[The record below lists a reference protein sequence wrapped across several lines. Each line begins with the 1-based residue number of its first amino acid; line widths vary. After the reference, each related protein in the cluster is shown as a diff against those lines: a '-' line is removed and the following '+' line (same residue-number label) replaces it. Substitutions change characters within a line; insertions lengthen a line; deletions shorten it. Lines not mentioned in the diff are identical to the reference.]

1 MNSYQYVKE
10 GIKPEKREL
19 TIYSLTENEMLQS
32 FVDMY
37 NGKNPDVPV
46 KIEYGYTSEDG
57 KTREDALKLFNT
69 ELLAGKAA
77 DILLLDGMPVMTYG
91 KEGLLTDLNK
101 VMDMSA
107 ITPDIF
113 SNMLE
118 PYQEGEVQYAVPCGF
133 YLYGILGE
141 EKYVEAFHLSLIHI

>member
-1 MNSYQYVKE
+1 
-10 GIKPEKREL
+10 
-19 TIYSLTENEMLQS
+19 MLQS

-77 DILLLDGMPVMTYG
+77 DILMLDGMPVMTYG
-91 KEGLLTDLNK
+91 KEETLTDLNK

-113 SNMLE
+113 SNMLNLIKKARFNTQFHVDFIYME
-118 PYQEGEVQYAVPCGF
+118 F
-133 YLYGILGE
+133 W
-141 EKYVEAFHLSLIHI
+141 EKKNM